1 MTWAALRRAGGFA
14 VIWWV
19 LSEGGLQ
26 AAWIGGVAVLAATI
40 ASLAL
45 MPPGSVWRL
54 LPALA
59 FLGFFL
65 RNSIV
70 SGLQVA
76 QLALDPRRRPT
87 PRAVLVELTVPE
99 GAPRLIVAGAL
110 GLVPGTLSV
119 ALDGAWLQ
127 VHALESRIPVAA
139 EVAALETHVARM
151 IGAKS

>member
-1 MTWAALRRAGGFA
+1 MTWAALRRASSFA

-19 LSEGGLQ
+19 LSEGDLQ
-26 AAWIGGVAVLAATI
+26 AAWIGGVAVLAATA

-45 MPPGSVWRL
+45 MPPSGALRL
-54 LPALA
+54 MPTLA

-76 QLALDPRRRPT
+76 RLALDPRRAPT
-87 PRAVLVELTVPE
+87 PRSVLIELTVPE
-99 GAPRLIVAGAL
+99 GSPRLIVAGAL
-110 GLVPGTLSV
+110 GLMPGTLSV
-119 ALDGAWLQ
+119 ALEGALLK
-127 VHALESRIPVAA
+127 VHALDSLIPVAA

-151 IGAKS
+151 IGVKS